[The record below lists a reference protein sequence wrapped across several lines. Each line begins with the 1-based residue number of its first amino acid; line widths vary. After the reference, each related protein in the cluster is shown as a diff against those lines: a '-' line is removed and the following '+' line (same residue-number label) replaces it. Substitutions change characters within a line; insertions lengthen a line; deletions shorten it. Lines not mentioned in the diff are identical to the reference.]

1 METKRLK
8 RKRRPVGGCTNPL
21 FVKWVEEWRDQAREE
36 GSKVQYAYTKAL
48 NSLKKYPLPLTSG
61 EEAKILDHIGE
72 KLAKKLDKRLA
83 QYRAEEEGSVKRSK
97 VAAGSLAG
105 GHGAQGDVQSAK
117 GKRKR
122 SQTEYVPE
130 FRSGPYAI
138 IIALYRA
145 KQRPNWTGHLTK
157 NQLMSQA
164 QAFSDK
170 SFTIPDDGKY
180 YTAWSSVTTL
190 IRKGLVDKRSCPAKF
205 RLTEAGEEMAEKL
218 ERATS
223 SLTSPSSVL
232 PSANHSSSSLA
243 ASNSNRAGNGPRVSP
258 TQNIVSRPMSPP
270 TFSPPYP
277 SLKSPN
283 TPTPPDLSHPPTIS
297 LVSDTEDSSSSSDIE
312 ILPPPLSV
320 RIQAKTGPTN
330 TTSLSLSPSPPH
342 TQGPSCH
349 QRWCVEETPEHS
361 VACGSG
367 ERLPTGS
374 GGREPLTP
382 AHMAGRAALSRIQ
395 SGGVAS
401 GVGGDRGEGK
411 SSDGGRKG
419 ESSWKRKE
427 SRGERSKGKFPSG
440 RVDLTLEREDFSV
453 GKKRRES
460 IDDDDDLPDFPLL
473 SRAKPPQTH
482 RPTLTSPP
490 PKSPPFQRSPSS
502 PLSPSS
508 PSIPKSTLSKP
519 VLRDVTTSRTQNVSS
534 NTTATTNTTSKA
546 LTTGPPLFRLKPGE
560 FEVVLCVDNAES
572 TACRKSSSQ
581 FRGILLQDLA
591 KNGVRFDVRKLNV
604 GDFLWIAKEKSS
616 PLRGQVTL
624 PSSREV
630 VLDYIVERKRMD
642 DLAGSITDGRFNEQK
657 FRLKNCGVKCPIYLV
672 EEFGDKMH
680 LKLPVRSLE
689 QAISNTLVIDGFTVQ
704 RTTDIRDSVVYLTLL
719 TRQLST
725 HYAEKTV
732 EAYPWNVVADV
743 NKPPPPA
750 GDRTGRHGSHLTVGD
765 AVHGVEFASFNDA
778 SVKNKTLTAYE
789 MLGRHLIQVPC
800 VSAERAAA
808 ILDHFPT
815 ISALRD
821 AYEKCGTSTEREA
834 LVSRLK
840 AGQSRSM
847 GKTIGSILSRLYWGQ

>member
-8 RKRRPVGGCTNPL
+8 RKRRPVGGYSNPL

-83 QYRAEEEGSVKRSK
+83 QYRAEEEENSGSVKRSK
-97 VAAGSLAG
+97 VAARSLAG
-105 GHGAQGDVQSAK
+105 ETSGAQGDVQSAK
-117 GKRKR
+117 GKKKR
-122 SQTEYVPE
+122 RQTEYVPE

-164 QAFSDK
+164 QPFSDK

-180 YTAWSSVTTL
+180 YTAWSSVATL

-223 SLTSPSSVL
+223 VLTSPSSVS
-232 PSANHSSSSLA
+232 PSADHSPSSSSSLT

-297 LVSDTEDSSSSSDIE
+297 LVSDTEDNGSSSDIE

-320 RIQAKTGPTN
+320 RIQAKTRPTT

-342 TQGPSCH
+342 TQGPS
-349 QRWCVEETPEHS
+349 RWCVEETPEHS
-361 VACGSG
+361 VACASG
-367 ERLPTGS
+367 ERFPTGS
-374 GGREPLTP
+374 GGRGPLTP
-382 AHMAGRAALSRIQ
+382 AQMAGHAALSRLQ
-395 SGGVAS
+395 SGGVA
-401 GVGGDRGEGK
+401 GGIGRDRGEGN
-411 SSDGGRKG
+411 SSGGGRKG
-419 ESSWKRKE
+419 ESSWKGEE
-427 SRGERSKGKFPSG
+427 SRGERSKGTLPSC
-440 RVDLTLEREDFSV
+440 RVDLTLEMEDFPV
-453 GKKRRES
+453 GKRRRES

-473 SRAKPPQTH
+473 TKAKPPQTH

-490 PKSPPFQRSPSS
+490 PQSPPFHRSPSS
-502 PLSPSS
+502 RLSPS

-519 VLRDVTTSRTQNVSS
+519 VLRDVTTSRTQNAGS
-534 NTTATTNTTSKA
+534 NTTATTNTTSQT

-560 FEVVLCVDNAES
+560 FEVLLCVDNAES

-581 FRGILLQDLA
+581 FRGILLQELA

-630 VLDYIVERKRMD
+630 ALDYIVERKRMD

-657 FRLKNCGVKCPIYLV
+657 FRLKNCGVKFPVYLV

-689 QAISNTLVIDGFTVQ
+689 QAISNTLV
-704 RTTDIRDSVVYLTLL
+704 
-719 TRQLST
+719 
-725 HYAEKTV
+725 
-732 EAYPWNVVADV
+732 
-743 NKPPPPA
+743 
-750 GDRTGRHGSHLTVGD
+750 SHAL
-765 AVHGVEFASFNDA
+765 
-778 SVKNKTLTAYE
+778 
-789 MLGRHLIQVPC
+789 C
-800 VSAERAAA
+800 V
-808 ILDHFPT
+808 
-815 ISALRD
+815 
-821 AYEKCGTSTEREA
+821 
-834 LVSRLK
+834 
-840 AGQSRSM
+840 
-847 GKTIGSILSRLYWGQ
+847 